1 MSEETS
7 KPQRKRS
14 PYTESTATRV
24 EFTAT
29 PAPLDGPQE
38 RIGRPE
44 RSPSLPPLE
53 EPKPVD
59 DKPTAAE

>member
-14 PYTESTATRV
+14 PYTESTATRF
-24 EFTAT
+24 EFIAT

-38 RIGRPE
+38 RIGRPD
-44 RSPSLPPLE
+44 RSPSLPPLD
-53 EPKPVD
+53 EPKP
-59 DKPTAAE
+59 AEQPPPAE